1 MSGEATNRT
10 LGTADLV
17 ERARE
22 ARESSGAD
30 EARAGGQHAVHG
42 NEPLAALFE
51 PDRADDYR
59 ARWGQVQI
67 GFVDDPGQA
76 VRKADELVAEV
87 ISNLAE
93 TFARERAKLE
103 GEASGEAGK
112 STEGLRVA
120 LQRYRSFFERLLAL

>member
-1 MSGEATNRT
+1 MNGEATNRT

-22 ARESSGAD
+22 AREPTGRD
-30 EARAGGQHAVHG
+30 EARAGAPGPAQG

-51 PDRADDYR
+51 PDRAEDYR

-87 ISNLAE
+87 ISNLAA
-93 TFARERAKLE
+93 TFAQERAKLE
-103 GEASGEAGK
+103 GTVQGEAGK
-112 STEGLRVA
+112 STEALRVA

>member
-1 MSGEATNRT
+1 MSGAATNRT

-17 ERARE
+17 ARARGV
-22 ARESSGAD
+22 RESPGVD
-30 EARAGGQHAVHG
+30 EAPAGGPGMVEG

-51 PDRADDYR
+51 TDRAEDYR
-59 ARWGQVQI
+59 ARWRQVQI

-93 TFARERAKLE
+93 AFAEERAKLE
-103 GEASGEAGK
+103 GEASGEGGK